1 MPIFHEYADN
11 NKKDGFYIR
20 ANVGGSTPV
29 TLQVSAIA
37 TRIFKVLGYNDGD
50 AVPPKLVWA
59 MYDLDMLYTLTS
71 INIESVT
78 DDINASKII
87 DELDL
92 ENKLDEDE
100 LGRVVSYLE
109 AYSGPNEERIKE
121 LREQL
126 LENLSEK
133 DILEWENKRNIWF
146 HGHKNLPDTADQI
159 SSVLTSWCSEDLA
172 ERALK
177 AFRLNK
183 EFVAWSVR
191 TFFSH
196 PDLAEQPIIA
206 IEDNEI
212 VYELDP
218 GGTINQL
225 RIADARGHTRTVAS
239 TVHSTSGYDYWIR
252 RVLSDGTVERAF
264 IRNELVVKYE
274 SEGKRGSHTL
284 FSYDLGEILP
294 PKQSYFGSSED
305 RDIYA
310 NFLHDKFLNLS
321 WGEIES
327 RFKKWG
333 SPVRPEEPNDS
344 EKSNDNE
351 YSNISEDVLDNIYN
365 DENLHIVEVDRESNS
380 GNLVAYKNSNQIVIT
395 TNIQAKPGE
404 YLVIK
409 APNGLRSDTVV
420 AKSIWLNEIPSENI
434 SQFIHSNL

>member
-1 MPIFHEYADN
+1 MPVFHEYADSN
-11 NKKDGFYIR
+11 EKDGFYIR

-59 MYDLDMLYTLTS
+59 MYDIDMLYTLTS
-71 INIESVT
+71 VNLESAT
-78 DDINASKII
+78 DNINASKII

-92 ENKLDEDE
+92 ERKLNEDE

-109 AYSGPNEERIKE
+109 AYSGPDEERIKE

-126 LENLSEK
+126 LENLSEE
-133 DILEWENKRNIWF
+133 DILEWKNEGNVWF
-146 HGHKNLPDTADQI
+146 HGYKNLPDTADQI

-196 PDLAEQPIIA
+196 SNLAERPIIA

-218 GGTINQL
+218 SASISHL
-225 RIADARGHTRTVAS
+225 RIADARGHSRTVAG
-239 TVHSTSGYDYWIR
+239 TAHSTSEYDYWIR

-264 IRNELVVKYE
+264 IRNELVIKYE

-284 FSYDLGEILP
+284 FSYDLEDILP
-294 PKQSYFGSSED
+294 PEQSYFGNSED
-305 RDIYA
+305 KDIFA
-310 NFLHDKFLNLS
+310 NFLHDKFLNLPMD
-321 WGEIES
+321 EIES

-333 SPVRPEEPNDS
+333 SPIPPEEANDS
-344 EKSNDNE
+344 EKSNDKE
-351 YSNISEDVLDNIYN
+351 YSNISEDILENIHKN
-365 DENLHIVEVDRESNS
+365 ENLHIVEVDRESNS
-380 GNLVAYKNSNQIVIT
+380 GNLVAYKNSKQVVIT

-409 APNGLRSDTVV
+409 TPNGLRSETVV
-420 AKSIWLNEIPSENI
+420 AKSIWLNEIPSKNI
-434 SQFIHSNL
+434 SQFIKSNL